1 MNLCFPLFLASL
13 QSVAKS
19 FVSTDGGSSGS
30 KDAFIASVVV
40 VVGCIIIVIIFTTIL
55 RGNDFLLCIELW
67 TIIL

>member
-13 QSVAKS
+13 QSKS

-30 KDAFIASVVV
+30 KDAFIASVV

-67 TIIL
+67 TRNL